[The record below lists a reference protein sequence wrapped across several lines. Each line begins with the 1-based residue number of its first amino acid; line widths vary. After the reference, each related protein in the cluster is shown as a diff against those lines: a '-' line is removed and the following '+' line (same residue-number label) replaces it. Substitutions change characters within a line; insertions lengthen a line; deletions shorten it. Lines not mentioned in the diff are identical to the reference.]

1 MKLTI
6 TGPAGKLQAL
16 IWLPKDEQGRET
28 EPRAAAVVCHP
39 HPLGGGTMDNNV
51 VFRIARA
58 LQQAGLAVLRF
69 NFRGVGESEGQHD
82 GQGAEEE
89 GARAALDAMA
99 TRFPGL
105 PLWAAGFSFGARTIA
120 GLAGRD
126 ERIARL
132 LCVALPVK
140 AFDCQVI
147 MHTLPPTH
155 VIAAGADEYGN
166 LADLRALFPDLP
178 AHVETDEIEGVS
190 HLFTGKTPELEERV
204 LTWAL
209 RSFESEA

>member
-1 MKLTI
+1 
-6 TGPAGKLQAL
+6 
-16 IWLPKDEQGRET
+16 
-28 EPRAAAVVCHP
+28 
-39 HPLGGGTMDNNV
+39 MDNNV

-58 LQQAGLAVLRF
+58 LQKAGLAVLRF
-69 NFRGVGESEGQHD
+69 NFRGVGESEGRHD

-89 GARAALDAMA
+89 DASAALDALA

-105 PLWAAGFSFGARTIA
+105 PLWAAGFSFGARTVA

-147 MHTLPPTH
+147 MRVLPPTH
-155 VIAAGADEYGN
+155 VIAAGADEFGN

-178 AHVETDEIEGVS
+178 GHVETEEIDGVG
-190 HLFTGKTPELEERV
+190 HLFTAKTPELEACV
-204 LTWAL
+204 LAWAM
-209 RSFESEA
+209 RSLEIEA